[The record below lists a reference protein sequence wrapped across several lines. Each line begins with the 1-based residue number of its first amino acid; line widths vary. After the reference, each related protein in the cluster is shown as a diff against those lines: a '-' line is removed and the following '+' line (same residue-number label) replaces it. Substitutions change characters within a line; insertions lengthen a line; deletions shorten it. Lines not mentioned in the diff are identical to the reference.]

1 MTTPVLGL
9 EEWESA
15 QAQPEV
21 TVNEAVRW
29 LECFASLVVASQA
42 VNDPPSGSDGDRYIV
57 GAIPTGA
64 WAGHALQIALFMG
77 DAWDFRVAPEGAIAW
92 VLDEDAA
99 FRYLSGV
106 WTEEVDDVGG
116 SSTSQ
121 AYQLSGSILIAV
133 PSAPR
138 FQVPV
143 AGALVRWAL
152 HAEGGPGDAVV
163 DVRLGFAVNS
173 PPTGP
178 GDSICDGSP
187 PTISADVGSTQD
199 CSAWAVTAVD
209 AFEVIEF
216 VLLSVDTNITALH
229 LQLTIE
235 PPPP

>member
-1 MTTPVLGL
+1 MTTPILGL

-57 GAIPTGA
+57 GPSPTGV

-77 DAWDFRVAPEGAIAW
+77 SAWDFRNAPEGAIAW
-92 VLDEDAA
+92 VQDEDSA

-106 WTEEVDDVGG
+106 WTEEVDEVGG
-116 SSTSQ
+116 GSTSQ

-138 FQVPV
+138 FQVV
-143 AGALVRWAL
+143 VGGSLARWAL

-163 DVRLGFAVNS
+163 DVRRSFAVNA
-173 PPTGP
+173 PPAGP
-178 GDSICDGSP
+178 GDSICNGVP
-187 PTISADVGSTQD
+187 PTIVANVGNTD
-199 CSAWAVTAVD
+199 NCGAWAISAVD
-209 AFEVIEF
+209 VFDVIEF